1 MNLSIN
7 LRYDLETL
15 QIQYDNI
22 QVSVMN
28 KQDSHLDH
36 NSNILVS
43 SIVIDV
49 EIFLIILD
57 HKT

>member
-49 EIFLIILD
+49 EIFLIIFD
-57 HKT
+57 HKI